1 MRFTPRTF
9 THEHP
14 DHGTFFIT
22 HFEGT
27 YTASRVYG
35 PGRRCEL
42 LISDAPTYGK
52 AFRACLER
60 ATELDAQPEGL
71 ARVG

>member
-1 MRFTPRTF
+1 MKFTPRTF
-9 THEHP
+9 VHNHD

-22 HFEGT
+22 DSAGR

-35 PGRRCEL
+35 PGHRCEVL
-42 LISDAPTYGK
+42 AFDVPSYGK

-60 ATELDAQPEGL
+60 ATELDAVPEL